1 MKTLF
6 LTTAVLAA
14 LSHVAWAAEPGT
26 QVSELVVVA
35 TRTPQPLNRI
45 GQQVTVIDQA
55 ELTNR
60 QVVVLSDIL
69 SQTPGVGVSRNGG
82 PGGTTSL
89 RIRGAETDQTV
100 LLIDGVK
107 LNDPSAVGGG
117 YNFANLL
124 AGDIARVEVLR
135 GAQSTLWGSQAIGG
149 VVNVVTAEP
158 SSPFE
163 ASASLEAGSM
173 ATAYGRLM
181 VGGKS
186 ERLVWGLSGGYYT
199 TDGVSAFRRG
209 YEDDGYQNSGLN
221 GRARVTIIDN
231 VSLDLRAVYSKGR
244 TQFDGFPPPTY
255 SFADDA
261 EFGRTETLV
270 GYAGLNFTLADGRLK
285 NRVAYGYTS
294 TNSNFYDPTQAVTP
308 LTFQSVG
315 RNRRWEYQG
324 VLALPGE
331 TEATFGV
338 ESERSTSRNAYP
350 RSYDPSPIADRA
362 RTGIDSLYVQVLGQL
377 APGFSLTVGARHDRH
392 ETFGDHNLGQV
403 AAAWK
408 LNDGATIL
416 RASFAQGFK
425 APSLYQLYSP
435 YGNTKLAPE
444 AADSWDA
451 GIEQHLGQAT
461 ISLTG
466 FARRTTDQIDFVSC
480 TFGSAV
486 PLCRPAGIGRFGY
499 YDNIARTKAHGI
511 EFVAKTQVAGVAL
524 DANYTWTKAENDI
537 SGKRLARRP
546 EHMAN
551 AGAAYVWSHGLTTSL
566 GVSYVGESF
575 DNAANTR
582 RLKSY
587 LLTDVRAS
595 LPINDRLEIYGRIE
609 NAFDKRYETTSNYGS
624 TRRGAYIG
632 LRSKF

>member
-6 LTTAVLAA
+6 ATVAVLAA
-14 LSHVAWAAEPGT
+14 MSHVAWAAEPAT
-26 QVSELVVVA
+26 NLSELVVVA
-35 TRTPQPLNRI
+35 TRTPQPLDRI
-45 GQQVTVIDQA
+45 GQQVTVIDQT
-55 ELTNR
+55 ELAAR
-60 QVVVLSDIL
+60 QAVVLSDIL
-69 SQTPGVGVSRNGG
+69 SQTPGVGVNRNGG
-82 PGGTTSL
+82 PGSATSL

-124 AGDIARVEVLR
+124 AGDVARVEVLR

-149 VVNVVTAEP
+149 VVNIVTAEP
-158 SSPFE
+158 TKAFE
-163 ASASLEAGSM
+163 ASASMEAGSM
-173 ATAYGRLM
+173 ATAYGRLS
-181 VGGKS
+181 VGGKAD
-186 ERLVWGLSGGYYT
+186 RLVWGLSGGYYT
-199 TDGVSAFRRG
+199 TDGVSAFSRG
-209 YEDDGYQNSGLN
+209 REDDGYQNSGLN
-221 GRARVTIIDN
+221 GRAKVTLTDD
-231 VSLDLRAVYSKGR
+231 VSVDLRAVYSKGR
-244 TQFDGFPPPTY
+244 AQFDGFPPPTY

-261 EFGRTETLV
+261 EYGRTETLV

-285 NRVAYGYTS
+285 NRIAYGYTR
-294 TNSNFYDPTQAVTP
+294 TDSNFYDPTQAVTQ
-308 LTFQSVG
+308 LTFQSLG
-315 RNRRWEYQG
+315 ANRRLEYQG
-324 VLALPGE
+324 VLALAGE
-331 TEATFGV
+331 TEATFGF

-350 RSYDPSPIADRA
+350 SSYDPSPVPDRA

-377 APGFSLTVGARHDRH
+377 APGLNLTVGARHDRH

-435 YGNTKLAPE
+435 YGNAKLAPE
-444 AADSWDA
+444 AADTWDA
-451 GIEQHLGQAT
+451 GIEQRLGKAT
-461 ISLTG
+461 VSLTS

-480 TFGSAV
+480 TFGSVV
-486 PLCRPAGIGRFGY
+486 PLCRPAGIGRYGY

-511 EFVAKTQVAGVAL
+511 EFGAKTELGGVAF
-524 DANYTWTKAENDI
+524 DANYTWTKAQNDI

-551 AGAAYVWSHGLTTSL
+551 VQASYVWSHGLTTSL
-566 GVSYVGESF
+566 GVQYVGESF
-575 DNAANTR
+575 DNAANTQ

-587 LLTDVRAS
+587 LLTDLRVS
-595 LPINDRLEIYGRIE
+595 WPIRNGLEIYGRVE
-609 NAFDKRYETTSNYGS
+609 NAFDKAYETTANYGS
-624 TRRGAYIG
+624 TGRAAYVG
-632 LRSKF
+632 LRNRF